1 MPRRRNPDEIR
12 WINSPYENTVPAW
25 TPPESIESILDKS
38 ENYRKQAENTER
50 ISAKYWMQAAA
61 EAEKLRAEM
70 TDEQKTALDMF
81 ERHFPKS
88 KFIDESFKLKTMKGL
103 IK

>member
-1 MPRRRNPDEIR
+1 M
-12 WINSPYENTVPAW
+12 
-25 TPPESIESILDKS
+25 
-38 ENYRKQAENTER
+38 ER
-50 ISAKYWMQAAA
+50 VSAKYWMQAAI

-70 TDEQKTALDMF
+70 TDEQKAALDMF
-81 ERHFPKS
+81 ERHFPES